1 MNAIT
6 ALLIN
11 NRNLRKKLQLSKIL
25 LPHYLFLI
33 KIIVEKGIH
42 VLCFVPNREMKP
54 LDKKESQSRD
64 YSHTVL
70 TFL

>member
-11 NRNLRKKLQLSKIL
+11 NRNLRKKLQLSKIM

-33 KIIVEKGIH
+33 QIIVDKGYACS
-42 VLCFVPNREMKP
+42 VLRSKSGNEA
-54 LDKKESQSRD
+54 S
-64 YSHTVL
+64 
-70 TFL
+70 